1 VGRAEERCKG
11 AAREIA
17 TRWAR
22 LLLHCIPL
30 MGHYPRMGAQDLIL
44 IKSNKDLVF
53 PSRFFQGCLPKI
65 SCAMCLVYVF
75 YASAKFSLSNLAVL
89 LLNKVILFQ
98 NKCRVLGFR

>member
-30 MGHYPRMGAQDLIL
+30 MGHYPRMGAQDFINKNQTQIWFSLRGFSRGVYPKYLVQCVLVSVFMLPLIL
-44 IKSNKDLVF
+44 VK
-53 PSRFFQGCLPKI
+53 
-65 SCAMCLVYVF
+65 
-75 YASAKFSLSNLAVL
+75 
-89 LLNKVILFQ
+89 
-98 NKCRVLGFR
+98 